1 MVYGQGPILWENIAN
16 TSMILTDLVCNE
28 TNYAMTILHYSI
40 TLALLVR
47 FNYLI

>member
-1 MVYGQGPILWENIAN
+1 MVYGQGPILWEDITH
-16 TSMILTDLVCNE
+16 TSVILTDLFCHE
-28 TNYAMTILHYSI
+28 TNCVMTILHYSI